1 MKYKSAEEVITA
13 RREKLRL
20 RSGYISLFLRI
31 LLIAAA
37 GYIVFTQLFYVTQIS
52 GQDMYPALKGG
63 DLAVVFRLQQDYQ
76 KDDIV
81 AYRTDEGV
89 KFGRIAA
96 RGDDVITIDN
106 TGGWLVNGTEQSG
119 EILYPT
125 YTQGA
130 LEYPYR
136 VPANSLFLMGDYRT
150 QATDSR
156 TYGAVSMDDV
166 IGKVITILRRRS
178 L

>member
-1 MKYKSAEEVITA
+1 MK
-13 RREKLRL
+13 
-20 RSGYISLFLRI
+20 
-31 LLIAAA
+31 
-37 GYIVFTQLFYVTQIS
+37 
-52 GQDMYPALKGG
+52 DG
-63 DLAVVFRLQQDYQ
+63 DLTVVFRLQQDYQ

-81 AYRTDEGV
+81 AYQSDDGI

-106 TGGWLVNGTEQSG
+106 AGGWLVNGTEQSG

-125 YTQGA
+125 YTQGS

-136 VPANSLFLMGDYRT
+136 VPTDSLFLMGDYRT
-150 QATDSR
+150 ESVDSR
-156 TYGAVSMDDV
+156 TYGAIPMDKV

>member
-1 MKYKSAEEVITA
+1 M
-13 RREKLRL
+13 
-20 RSGYISLFLRI
+20 
-31 LLIAAA
+31 
-37 GYIVFTQLFYVTQIS
+37 
-52 GQDMYPALKGG
+52 DMYPAMKDG
-63 DLAVVFRLQQDYQ
+63 DLTVVFRLQQDYL

-81 AYRTDEGV
+81 AYQSDDGI

-106 TGGWLVNGTEQSG
+106 AGGWLVNGTEQSG

-125 YTQGA
+125 YTQGS

-136 VPANSLFLMGDYRT
+136 VPTDSLFLMGDYRT
-150 QATDSR
+150 ESIDSR
-156 TYGAVSMDDV
+156 TYGAIPMDKV